1 MGTEIRTD
9 TNNSK
14 LDIKSMTLQELKT
27 EMAAMEEK
35 PFRAAQIYRWLHQKN
50 HGIRSFSQMTD
61 ISGALAEKLDQ
72 RYYINALS
80 IQRKLVSKI
89 DGTVKYLFGLTDGNC
104 VEAVVMRYKY
114 GNSLCIST
122 QVGCKMGCKFCAST
136 LAGWVRN
143 LTPSEMLDEIYA
155 AQEDTGEK
163 IASLV
168 LMGIGEPL
176 DNYDNVIRFLTIL
189 SSPEGQ
195 NLSLRHVSL
204 STCGLVDRIYDL
216 MKLKLG
222 LTLSISLHAPN
233 DEIRRQTMPV
243 SLRYDIDTLL
253 KACRDYFAYTGRR
266 ISFEYALIAGVNDS
280 PECAREL
287 ANRLKGM
294 PCHVNLIPVNPVK
307 ERGYRRGSKQ
317 NILHFQQMLQH
328 LGINATVRRELGSD
342 INAAC
347 GQLRR
352 ETEQANCAA
361 AFPTSNQPSKPEGRV
376 HLCSEQ

>member
-27 EMAAMEEK
+27 EMAALEEK

-253 KACRDYFAYTGRR
+253 KACRDYFSYTGRR

>member
-27 EMAAMEEK
+27 EMAALEEK